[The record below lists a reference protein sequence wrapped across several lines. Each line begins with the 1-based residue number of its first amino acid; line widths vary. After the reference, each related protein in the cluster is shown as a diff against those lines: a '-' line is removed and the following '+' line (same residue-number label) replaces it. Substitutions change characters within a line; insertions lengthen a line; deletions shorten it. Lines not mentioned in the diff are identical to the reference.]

1 MVPSFADAHRPAGSY
16 IDGGMP
22 TLRNKWPLF
31 PLKAIALAA
40 SASLFVAAAEG
51 LVIYRFGGSGLPPPA
66 EAGEPGV
73 DFVQLQWTDLDPAAG
88 GHTDDI
94 DLQPETISSLRRDPT
109 VDLAPSVEEQGG
121 HYVRPAGA
129 KNFQVWDADTS
140 TVWTTTPYLCGEF
153 LAYYLK
159 CSDDFGTL
167 GTANV
172 NLGSLYEID
181 RVRVVSGLRNP
192 GRTVQG
198 VRVFIAPRLPTI
210 HFDRPF
216 SPYAAEV
223 RDNRQQVLDIPLPPN
238 EGIGFVQV
246 ALQEHTEPLEVHDI
260 QIFAKGFA
268 PQSTYMSAVLDFGQP
283 MAWGRLRWQGSK
295 GDLATV
301 QIQTRSGLDPDP
313 VRYWRYIGRGD
324 DKGEVS
330 GADYGG
336 LSVGEKAGTSYDHGN
351 WSFWATYEFG
361 DSLGVQIVS
370 PSPRRFLQFQVEFLP
385 LRDQGASI
393 RLLEFRASEPVAAG
407 LFAEIWPVWAK
418 VGEWTDFTYHLR
430 PTITVGNPGFDR
442 LEIHSTSLL
451 GDVSAVR
458 LGDAEVPFAVEKSE
472 AHRVVIGFPAMEASD
487 SGALLEVDIAAQ
499 VLRYGDRFE
508 GRAWNSTRPLEVP
521 QAVNAGDATGDFEG
535 NRVSVATPLRDRVM
549 LRLGAGRK
557 FATPNGDGSN
567 DAVLL
572 AWELFEIT
580 DAARVRV
587 EVVDLSG
594 RRVRLLHEGDQGI
607 GIYGIPWDARD
618 DAGRLAPPGVYVGRV
633 SAQLD
638 DSQVERLELLQ
649 VAY

>member
-1 MVPSFADAHRPAGSY
+1 ML
-16 IDGGMP
+16 
-22 TLRNKWPLF
+22 TLRDKRPQVA
-31 PLKAIALAA
+31 LKAIAMAA
-40 SASLFVAAAEG
+40 SASLFVTAAEG
-51 LVIYRFGGSGLPPPA
+51 LIIYRFGGSDLPPPG
-66 EAGEPGV
+66 EADEPGV
-73 DFVQLQWTDLDPAAG
+73 DFVQLQWTDLDPEAG
-88 GHTDDI
+88 GNTV
-94 DLQPETISSLRRDPT
+94 DLDLEPETIASLRRDPT
-109 VDLAPSVEEQGG
+109 VDLAPTVEEQGG
-121 HYVRPAGA
+121 NYVRPAGA
-129 KNFQVWDADTS
+129 KNFMVWDADTS

-159 CSDDFGTL
+159 CTDDFGTL

-172 NLGSLYEID
+172 NLGSLYQID

-192 GRTVQG
+192 GRTVHG

-216 SPYAAEV
+216 SPFAAEV
-223 RDNRQQVLDIPLPPN
+223 RDNRQQVLDIPIPPN

-260 QIFAKGFA
+260 QIFARGFA
-268 PQSTYMSAVLDFGQP
+268 PQSTYRSTVLDFGQP
-283 MAWGRLRWQGSK
+283 MAWGALRWHGSK

-301 QIQTRSGLDPDP
+301 QIQTRSGLDADP

-330 GADYGG
+330 GADYGR

-351 WSFWATYEFG
+351 WSFWTTYEFD

-370 PSPRRFLQFQVEFLP
+370 PSPRRFFQFQVEFLP
-385 LRDQGASI
+385 QRDQGASVH
-393 RLLEFRASEPVAAG
+393 LLEFRASEPVAAD
-407 LFAEIWPVWAK
+407 LFAEVWPVQAE

-430 PTITVGNPGFDR
+430 PTIKAGNPGFDR
-442 LEIHSTSLL
+442 LEIHSTALL
-451 GDVSAVR
+451 GGVRAVR
-458 LGDAEVPFAVEKSE
+458 LGDADVPYAVEE
-472 AHRVVIGFPAMEASD
+472 AEPHRVVVGFPAMEASD
-487 SGALLEVDIAAQ
+487 SGALLEVDFAAQ

-521 QAVNAGDATGDFEG
+521 QAANAGDATGDFEG
-535 NRVSVATPLRDRVM
+535 NRVSVATPLQDRVL
-549 LRLGAGRK
+549 LRLGTGRD
-557 FATPNGDGSN
+557 FVTPNGDGSN
-567 DAVLL
+567 DAAFLVY
-572 AWELFEIT
+572 ELFEIT
-580 DAARVRV
+580 DAASVRV

-618 DAGRLAPPGVYVGRV
+618 DAGRLAPPGVYLGQV
-633 SAQLD
+633 SARLD
-638 DSQVERLELLQ
+638 DSRVERLRLLH